1 MSAAQV
7 KHDPHPLESP
17 LLSVLSRSLLE
28 SSYPCVKLKAHDIT
42 NSCPEGTPTSLEA
55 LLLRRACPTQS
66 PIRLPLSTGLQPC
79 TPGDAEV

>member
-55 LLLRRACPTQS
+55 LLL
-66 PIRLPLSTGLQPC
+66 
-79 TPGDAEV
+79 